1 MNSLPQTDA
10 KRAIAYRRV
19 SSAEQG
25 RAYGP
30 DAQAK
35 AIRAFAN
42 AEGLEIVAD
51 FSEDVSGTVP
61 LDQREGLQAA
71 LAAAY
76 QYGAGTLI
84 CARRDRLARDE
95 YAAHDAIRAFRVA
108 GIHVVYA
115 DGGNGD
121 DDGALLLDG
130 ISHVIAAHERRAI
143 VARLRAGR
151 DAKAAR
157 HPGSRAQG
165 GKVPFGYRRT
175 PNGLEID
182 PEPATEVRHI
192 YALARAGK
200 SIRQIAAEVGR
211 QPTVV
216 ERILRREDYKRG
228 ETKIMDPRLW
238 NATQAALAT
247 RRKIAKT

>member
-1 MNSLPQTDA
+1 MNPLPQTDA
-10 KRAIAYRRV
+10 NRAISYRRV

-25 RAYGP
+25 RAFGP
-30 DAQAK
+30 DAQAR
-35 AIRAFAN
+35 AIRAFAD

-61 LDQREGLQAA
+61 LDQRGGLQAA

-76 QYGAGTLI
+76 QHGAGVLV

-95 YAAHDAIRAFRVA
+95 YAAHDALRAFRVA
-108 GIHVVYA
+108 GVQVVYA

-157 HPGSRAQG
+157 HPGSRSQG

-175 PNGLEID
+175 RDGLEIH
-182 PEPATEVRHI
+182 PEQAEEVRRI

-200 SIRQIAAEVGR
+200 SIRQVAEIVGR

-216 ERILRREDYKRG
+216 DRILRREDYKRG
-228 ETKIMDPRLW
+228 EVKIMDPRLW
-238 NATQAALAT
+238 NATQAALAA
-247 RRKIAKT
+247 RRKN